1 MAKRLKSSES
11 LKRVIAGAQPQGGVT
26 PGSEPA
32 APTRHCPPRPAKQ
45 TTPLSCPRSGAL
57 NGPHLPRGGATPG
70 RGRAPSPAAP
80 SRTGSFPARPRLTG
94 SSPPTPGAR
103 HRRILLNGAAV
114 QNSRP
119 PQRPPRPRPPPAGRE
134 PPAPL
139 QSGAGSRGESLSDL
153 NTMAFQRP

>member
-11 LKRVIAGAQPQGGVT
+11 LKKVIAGAQPQGGVT
-26 PGSEPA
+26 AGSEPA
-32 APTRHCPPRPAKQ
+32 VPTRHCPPRPAKQ
-45 TTPLSCPRSGAL
+45 PTPLPCPRSGAL

-80 SRTGSFPARPRLTG
+80 TRTGSLLVPRPCLTG
-94 SSPPTPGAR
+94 SSPPAPGAH

-139 QSGAGSRGESLSDL
+139 QSGAGPCRVIIRL
-153 NTMAFQRP
+153 